1 MPIRYDIRPNIVA
14 VEITEA
20 MTAPDI
26 LAFYEQLAADPRF
39 RPGTPFLVDARGVT
53 SAPPAGPLEATA
65 VAAAQTVVFAVP
77 TRSAALVSS
86 QWMFGIVRQWAAMS
100 EPGHLVT
107 HPFFDELEA
116 RRWLG
121 VSLDD

>member
-1 MPIRYDIRPNIVA
+1 MPIRYDIRQNLVA

-39 RPGTPFLVDARGVT
+39 RPGTPFLVNARAVT
-53 SAPPAGPLEATA
+53 SAPPAGALEATA
-65 VAAAQTVVFAVP
+65 LAAARAVVFAVP
-77 TRSAALVSS
+77 TKSAALVSS
-86 QWMFGIVRQWAAMS
+86 QWMFGIVRQWATMS
-100 EPGHLVT
+100 EPGNLVT
-107 HPFFDELEA
+107 QPFFDEFEA

-121 VSLDD
+121 VPPDP